1 MEENGLA
8 TPPKKD
14 ISSPQYKKNI
24 CGWGGEVY
32 TMEYKDTMT
41 DYQELARVWDQ
52 K

>member
-14 ISSPQYKKNI
+14 ISSSQYKKI
-24 CGWGGEVY
+24 FVVGGGEVY
-32 TMEYKDTMT
+32 TMENKDTMT
-41 DYQELARVWDQ
+41 DYQELARVRDQ

>member
-14 ISSPQYKKNI
+14 ISSPQYKKI
-24 CGWGGEVY
+24 FVVGGEVY
-32 TMEYKDTMT
+32 TMENKDTMT